1 MAKRIIHLILCLSRL
16 IEADPQ
22 VRPWLRVVMVENYN
36 VTWAERLI
44 PACDLSEQISLASK
58 EASGTGNMKFMANGA
73 VTIGTMDGAN
83 VEIAQL
89 VGGENIYTFGASS
102 DHVIGLY
109 AHNGYHPWQY
119 YQRSAVKPLVDFLIS
134 PQLLAIGDEADL
146 RALWEDMKGKDYF
159 MALLDVE
166 DYIAARDRA
175 VLDYGNRSAW
185 ARKALVNIA
194 KSGYFSSDRT
204 IAQYNQDIWHLG

>member
-1 MAKRIIHLILCLSRL
+1 
-16 IEADPQ
+16 
-22 VRPWLRVVMVENYN
+22 
-36 VTWAERLI
+36 
-44 PACDLSEQISLASK
+44 
-58 EASGTGNMKFMANGA
+58 MKFMANGA
-73 VTIGTMDGAN
+73 LTLGTLDGAN

-89 VGGENIYTFGASS
+89 VGGENIYTFGAHS
-102 DHVIGLY
+102 DQVIGLY
-109 AHNGYHPWQY
+109 AHNGYHPWDY
-119 YQRSAVKPLVDFLIS
+119 YQRDGVRPLVDFLVS
-134 PQLLAIGDEADL
+134 PQLLALGNEDDL

-166 DYIAARDRA
+166 DYIATRDRA

-204 IAQYNQDIWHLG
+204 IQQYNQDIWRLG